1 MPNNNNYLKSE
12 NFASKTK
19 VYIAIIGILLIIICV
34 LDLKVI
40 PFAIIGYLVLL
51 VYTIWSTQKR
61 KAELSE
67 QLKDLT
73 SDRKS
78 FITNDEESS
87 KIFKKDVE
95 ALEMILDKYSKLK
108 ELTMI
113 CDRTA
118 MSMMEDRQ

>member
-1 MPNNNNYLKSE
+1 MTEEEMIS
-12 NFASKTK
+12 
-19 VYIAIIGILLIIICV
+19 
-34 LDLKVI
+34 
-40 PFAIIGYLVLL
+40 
-51 VYTIWSTQKR
+51 
-61 KAELSE
+61 

-113 CDRTA
+113 CDRTT